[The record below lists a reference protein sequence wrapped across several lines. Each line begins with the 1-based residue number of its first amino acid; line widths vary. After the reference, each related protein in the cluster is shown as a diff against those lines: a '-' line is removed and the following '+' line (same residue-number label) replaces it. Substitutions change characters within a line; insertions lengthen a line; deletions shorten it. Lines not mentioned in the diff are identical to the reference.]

1 MKKFLLVLIKI
12 LGAGIV
18 SIIILS
24 VLCVGYYFIPVHME
38 NEKHNTDFTWPKNSI
53 WIKGT
58 EGFSYGRFDDKGYNN
73 EEVIDNPDIIVLGSS
88 HTIGTQVQQE
98 ETFSSVLK
106 EKLKDKYT
114 VYNMGMD
121 DHTLYNNSANLKRNL
136 ELYEKTPKIVILETY
151 NVYVLESDVNN
162 IINDTFFVKKSY
174 NNGLIG
180 TLQRIPFFRLMY
192 FQLKHGLKEKLLDTK
207 VDDSYAKS
215 IINNDFDGKI
225 VEKDYYN
232 KLFSYYSQLEKK
244 YKTKFIIIYH
254 PNLIMNEDGTVSG
267 NTKKEDL
274 EYFKYYSNKYHI
286 NFIDMTDDFIDMYYK
301 EYHLP
306 NGFTTGLLG
315 SGHINKYG
323 HERMGIALY
332 KKILEMEN

>member
-1 MKKFLLVLIKI
+1 MKKIILELLKI
-12 LGAGIV
+12 IGAGIV

-24 VLCVGYYFIPVHME
+24 ILCFGYYFIPVHIE

-58 EGFSYGRFDDKGYNN
+58 EGFSYGRFDTQGYNN
-73 EEVIDNPDIIVLGSS
+73 KEVIDNPDVIVLGSS
-88 HTIGTQVQQE
+88 HAIGTQVQQE
-98 ETFSSVLK
+98 ETFAAVLG
-106 EKLKDKYT
+106 EKLKGKYT

-136 ELYEKTPKIVILETY
+136 ELYETPPKYVILETY
-151 NVYVLESDVNN
+151 NVYVLDSDVNN
-162 IINDTFFVKKSY
+162 IVNDTFPVKKSY
-174 NNGLIG
+174 SNGIIG
-180 TLQRIPFFRLMY
+180 KLQRVPFFRLMY
-192 FQLKHGLKEKLLDTK
+192 FQLTHGLAEKLLDKK
-207 VDDSYAKS
+207 VDSG
-215 IINNDFDGKI
+215 ITNNVTSNEDVKI
-225 VEKDYYN
+225 VEKESYE
-232 KLFSYYSQLEKK
+232 KLFSYYRDIEKK
-244 YKTKFIIIYH
+244 YNTKLIIIYH
-254 PNLIMNEDGTVSG
+254 PFLLMNEDGSIIG

-274 EYFKYYSNKYHI
+274 EYFKYYSNKYNI
-286 NFIDMTDDFIDMYYK
+286 SFIDMTDDFIDMYYN

-306 NGFTTGLLG
+306 NGFTTGLIG